1 MGHMK
6 ISRSFKIVRRLDK
19 ILLYSS
25 EEGDLFQINEIGAF
39 ILEQIRTGKNE
50 AEIVLELEKETHERK
65 DIINEDVTEFLK
77 ILKEKGII
85 ND

>member
-19 ILLYSS
+19 MLLYSS

-39 ILEQIRTGKNE
+39 ILEQIRTEKNE

-65 DIINEDVTEFLK
+65 DIINEDVIEFLK

>member
-1 MGHMK
+1 ME
-6 ISRSFKIVRRLDK
+6 ISRSIKIVRRPDK

-25 EEGDLFQINEIGAF
+25 EEGDLYQINEIGTF
-39 ILEQIRTGKNE
+39 ILEKIRLGKNE
-50 AEIVLELEKETHERK
+50 DEIVLELEKEPHEKK
-65 DIINEDVTEFLK
+65 DMIKEDVKAFLG

>member
-1 MGHMK
+1 MEICK
-6 ISRSFKIVRRLDK
+6 SINIVRRPDK

-25 EEGDLFQINEIGAF
+25 EEGDLFQINEIGKF
-39 ILEQIRTGKNE
+39 ILEKIRTGQSE
-50 AEIVLELEKETHERK
+50 GEIVLELEKETHEK
-65 DIINEDVTEFLK
+65 NDIITEDVKEFLR

>member
-1 MGHMK
+1 ME
-6 ISRSFKIVRRLDK
+6 ISRSIKMVRRLDK

-39 ILEQIRTGKNE
+39 ILEKIRTGKNE
-50 AEIVLELEKETHERK
+50 REIVLELEKETYEKEDRIK
-65 DIINEDVTEFLK
+65 EDVKEFLG